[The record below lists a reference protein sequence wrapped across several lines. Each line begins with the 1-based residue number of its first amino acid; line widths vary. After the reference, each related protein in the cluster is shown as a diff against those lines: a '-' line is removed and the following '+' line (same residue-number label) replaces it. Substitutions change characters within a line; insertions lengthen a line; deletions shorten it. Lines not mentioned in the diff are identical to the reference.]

1 MDYDKDIR
9 IDETAL
15 DVEWLEQPML
25 MRKYGQ
31 YQAETRQAMSLAKE
45 RLEYIK
51 AKLDREIRSD
61 PDAYGLPKTTE
72 GAISG
77 AITLHEDYQDA
88 MKDYIDAQYE
98 NDVAIA
104 AVKAFEQR
112 KTSLEN
118 LVRLYGQQYFAGPS
132 VPRDLSQEWVNHENQ
147 KRSNAKIK
155 IGGGNTEETPKEQA
169 PVRRRKK

>member
-1 MDYDKDIR
+1 MDYERDIV

-15 DVEWLEQPML
+15 DVEWLEQPVI
-25 MRKYGQ
+25 MRRYGQ

-61 PDAYGLPKTTE
+61 PDSYGLVKATE

-77 AITLHEDYQDA
+77 TITLHDDYQDA
-88 MKDYIDAQYE
+88 MKDFLDAQYE
-98 NDVAIA
+98 NDVAVA

-118 LVRLYGQQYFAGPS
+118 LVRLHGQQYFAGPS
-132 VPRDLSQEWVNHENQ
+132 VPRDLSKEWVDHENR
-147 KRSNAKIK
+147 KRSNAKVR
-155 IGGGNTEETPKEQA
+155 IGGSTEEKTEEQT